1 MGVNAMAAFTASSR
15 IDDFAY
21 IPQQNIGHAATTLMA
36 QNRGAGKK
44 DRVRKGFFCGLKI
57 EAVYAVCIT
66 VLCYF
71 CAEPIIRLFADQ
83 PEVVELGVRFLRLV
97 SLFYL
102 MPAITNGVQ
111 GGFRGLGDLKI
122 TLNSSM
128 LNMAGRVAAAAV
140 FVLILHMD
148 IEALP
153 YSYAVG
159 WVLML
164 LYEVPALVRCL
175 KDGTL

>member
-1 MGVNAMAAFTASSR
+1 
-15 IDDFAY
+15 
-21 IPQQNIGHAATTLMA
+21 
-36 QNRGAGKK
+36 
-44 DRVRKGFFCGLKI
+44 
-57 EAVYAVCIT
+57 
-66 VLCYF
+66 
-71 CAEPIIRLFADQ
+71 
-83 PEVVELGVRFLRLV
+83 
-97 SLFYL
+97 
-102 MPAITNGVQ
+102 
-111 GGFRGLGDLKI
+111 
-122 TLNSSM
+122 M

>member
-1 MGVNAMAAFTASSR
+1 MAKA
-15 IDDFAY
+15 
-21 IPQQNIGHAATTLMA
+21 
-36 QNRGAGKK
+36 K
-44 DRVRKGFFCGLKI
+44 DLVIVESPAKAKTI
-57 EAVYAVCIT
+57 EKY
-66 VLCYF
+66 
-71 CAEPIIRLFADQ
+71 
-83 PEVVELGVRFLRLV
+83 LG
-97 SLFYL
+97 
-102 MPAITNGVQ
+102 M
-111 GGFRGLGDLKI
+111 
-122 TLNSSM
+122 
-128 LNMAGRVAAAAV
+128 AAAAV